1 MPLIACPT
9 CNAQISDAAT
19 ACPHCGHPLAPAS
32 VAAPPA
38 APAADGGFGIFKTLL
53 LFFGGLVLVFVA
65 YAMSK
70 EDPLKEEREH
80 DRFAIEICWKE
91 QERKSLDPSG
101 ARFLAGVCEKME
113 ADFKLKYG
121 TTP

>member
-19 ACPHCGHPLAPAS
+19 ACPHCGHPLAPVP

-70 EDPLKEEREH
+70 EDPLREERQR
-80 DRFAIEICWKE
+80 DRLAIEICWKD
-91 QERKSLDPSG
+91 QERKSLTPSE
-101 ARFLAGVCEKME
+101 ARVFASFCEKME